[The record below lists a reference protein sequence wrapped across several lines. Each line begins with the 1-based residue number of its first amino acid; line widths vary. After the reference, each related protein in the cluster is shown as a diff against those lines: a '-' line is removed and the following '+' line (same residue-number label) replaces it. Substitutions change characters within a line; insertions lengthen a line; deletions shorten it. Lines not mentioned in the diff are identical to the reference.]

1 MRNELSI
8 LIPTYNCSCYTL
20 VKQLQKQCEDQEGLH
35 YEIVVADDGSTDTAS
50 IEANHGIGGLDNC
63 RFERRSQNTGR
74 AAIRNFLAQRAR
86 YDWLL
91 FVDSDM
97 VVGRADFIES
107 YREAP
112 GEVVYGGY
120 EVRGDDKKLKGN
132 LRFAYEKRAEAA
144 HKAAQRQLHPY
155 ADFHTSNFLIA
166 RNTML
171 AHPLDERFRHYGYED
186 VLFGKHLRKAGV
198 AISHIDNP
206 LLFASFESNAAFVA
220 KTEEGLRTLHEF
232 QADLQGYSRL
242 LDETGKIRVLW
253 PAIRLF
259 HKLTGGRQ
267 RRQLTGNAPSLWVFR
282 CYKLGYFLSLE

>member
-63 RFERRSQNTGR
+63 RFERRAQNTGR

-120 EVRGDDKKLKGN
+120 EVRGDDKKLRGN

-186 VLFGKHLRKAGV
+186 VLFGKHLKKAGV

-267 RRQLTGNAPSLWVFR
+267 RRQLTGSAPSLWVFR